1 MRGKSDDHGKKE
13 SDQPWFHCDP
23 MGNHPLLN
31 RPQRPSLTLSD
42 SPSLTHTP
50 SQLSP
55 SLYSLYLFTSYIYCL
70 PPSTATPRSLPPELI

>member
-42 SPSLTHTP
+42 SPSL
-50 SQLSP
+50 
-55 SLYSLYLFTSYIYCL
+55 YSLYLFTSYIYCL

>member
-31 RPQRPSLTLSD
+31 RPQRPSLTD
-42 SPSLTHTP
+42 SL
-50 SQLSP
+50 
-55 SLYSLYLFTSYIYCL
+55 
-70 PPSTATPRSLPPELI
+70 